1 MCISELSEV
10 LKYELHYDYMKNK
23 YDNKSNLLFTD
34 NDSLIDKDV
43 QEYFSS
49 NKEIFDFSNYSTK
62 SKYYHNSNNLF
73 IDKTKDEIEGAV
85 TEEFVGLKPKLYSFL
100 VRNGEHKK
108 SKGMNRNVVA
118 TIIHNEYEDPLLNN
132 KCIRHSMNKI
142 QSKDHRIG
150 TYQNFI
156 VLF

>member
-73 IDKTKDEIEGAV
+73 IDKTKDEIGGAV

-100 VRNGEHKK
+100 VRMVNIKNQK
-108 SKGMNRNVVA
+108 A
-118 TIIHNEYEDPLLNN
+118 
-132 KCIRHSMNKI
+132 
-142 QSKDHRIG
+142 
-150 TYQNFI
+150 
-156 VLF
+156 